1 MFLQRFSITA
11 VLRSL
16 RRTREDDEAHAAL
29 LRWAKKGMSAER
41 AEIAARKK
49 ALSVD
54 ERHAER
60 VARNLAARG
69 A

>member
-1 MFLQRFSITA
+1 
-11 VLRSL
+11 
-16 RRTREDDEAHAAL
+16 
-29 LRWAKKGMSAER
+29 MSAER

>member
-1 MFLQRFSITA
+1 MA
-11 VLRSL
+11 KNPGKNP
-16 RRTREDDEAHAAL
+16 RRPGRVSSNKSGP
-29 LRWAKKGMSAER
+29 WAKKGMSAER